1 VAQKRQHAPCHPV
14 PKFFVDLSG
23 GVLYNRRMKKKTPKA
38 RVNPEGLMNSAPR
51 IEKPKKGKGSFERQS
66 KHKKKIDGND

>member
-1 VAQKRQHAPCHPV
+1 MAQKRQHAPCHPV
-14 PKFFVDLSG
+14 PDFFIDSSG
-23 GVLYNRRMKKKTPKA
+23 GVLYNRRMKKKIPKA

-51 IEKPKKGKGSFERQS
+51 IEKPKKGKGSFERQN